1 MDDAALAYTT
11 LWAAIFVYFLLASID
26 FGEGF
31 YHLLSLRRPEGA
43 QVRRAIHAYVNP
55 RWEVTNVF
63 LVMIVV
69 AAAAFL
75 PGLVGVLG
83 TVLLIPVSLVAV
95 LFAIRGAFL
104 VFEYYGGEYRV
115 FAVVYSVAGLLILPM
130 LSVVLT
136 LIIAN
141 PVNLSGPV
149 PSFDIFSP
157 LASPVTYVTALLT
170 LAGEVLLAGA
180 LAMIYDEHPEDR
192 SIYRTPVL
200 ASAGAVA
207 VLGVAELVLLDA
219 SAGYAFTRMAGLA
232 PLMVLT
238 GALFAASV
246 YLVWRGTRR
255 GLLIAVPVLAAVDGV
270 ALATFAYAHYPYV
283 IYPDVTVSAVLASPG
298 MISVLLV
305 VLVAGLLI
313 VVPSLAYL
321 NYLFR
326 SEKTAY

>member
-1 MDDAALAYTT
+1 MDDAALAYTV
-11 LWAAIFVYFLLASID
+11 LWAAIFVYFLLASVD
-26 FGEGF
+26 FGAGF

-43 QVRRAIHAYVNP
+43 EVRRAIHAYVNP

-69 AAAAFL
+69 AAGAFL

-83 TVLLIPVSLVAV
+83 TVLLIPVSLVAI
-95 LFAIRGAFL
+95 LFVVRGAFL
-104 VFEYYGGEYRV
+104 VFEYYGGEDRI
-115 FAVVYSVAGLLILPM
+115 FAVVYSLAGLLILPL

-141 PVNLSGPV
+141 PVDLSGAV

-157 LASPVTYVTALLT
+157 LANPVTYVTALLT
-170 LAGEVLLAGA
+170 FAGEILLAGA
-180 LAMIYDEHPEDR
+180 LGLYYDERPQDR
-192 SIYRTPVL
+192 IWYRTPVL

-207 VLGVAELVLLDA
+207 VLGLAELALLDS
-219 SAGYAFTRMAGLA
+219 SATYAFAKMAGLV
-232 PLMVLT
+232 PLMVVT
-238 GALFAASV
+238 GALFAAAI
-246 YLVWRGTRR
+246 YLVRRGTRR
-255 GLLIAVPVLAAVDGV
+255 EALLAFSLLASVDAL

-283 IYPDVTVSAVLASPG
+283 IYPDVTVSAVLAAPA
-298 MISVLLV
+298 MISVLAI
-305 VLVAGLLI
+305 VLGLGLLV

-326 SEKTAY
+326 SEKSY

>member
-1 MDDAALAYTT
+1 MDDAALAYTI

-31 YHLLSLRRPEGA
+31 YHLLSLWRPEGA

-63 LVMIVV
+63 LVLIVV
-69 AAAAFL
+69 GAAAFL

-104 VFEYYGGEYRV
+104 VFEYYGGEDRV
-115 FAVVYSVAGLLILPM
+115 FALVYSLAGLLILPM

-141 PVNLSGPV
+141 PVDLTGPV

-170 LAGEVLLAGA
+170 LAGEILLAGA
-180 LAMIYDEHPEDR
+180 LALVYDEHPEDR
-192 SIYRTPVL
+192 SLYRAPVL
-200 ASAGAVA
+200 ASAATVA
-207 VLGVAELVLLDA
+207 VLGLAELALLDT
-219 SAGYAFTRMAGLA
+219 SAGYAFTRMAALA

-238 GALFAASV
+238 GALFTAAV
-246 YLVWRGTRR
+246 YLVWRGTHRMTLVAF
-255 GLLIAVPVLAAVDGV
+255 GLLASVD
-270 ALATFAYAHYPYV
+270 ALALGTFAYAHYPYV
-283 IYPDVTVSAVLASPG
+283 IYPDVTVDAVLASPG
-298 MISVLLV
+298 MISDLLV
-305 VLVAGLLI
+305 VLLAGLL
-313 VVPSLAYL
+313 VVGPSLAYL

-326 SEKTAY
+326 SERASY